1 MGGIFFMEKQSNFLT
16 TSEVAN
22 LTGLKSGTLEV
33 WRVYGKGPQFVKFG
47 RAVRYRKADIL
58 AWIDGQVRQSTSQM
72 EAV

>member
-1 MGGIFFMEKQSNFLT
+1 MEKQSNFLT